1 MRWLVALVAIFS
13 AACGDNEGRWLERSR
28 VTVNGTDQTNEE
40 CRTGLCVHDENTDL
54 IKWGGHIYL
63 VHRTAE
69 SQVLGPN
76 SSLRISRTDDE
87 GTTWTLLAIIPAPTD
102 RDLRDPH
109 FYLDDAGQL
118 NIKAITRL
126 PHTSARDSDVDS
138 ISVRTFSS
146 DDGRTW
152 SDLAPI
158 GPPTWSF
165 WRIRGDTH
173 GNLYSAAYED
183 GDKSVKLFSSED
195 GVTWTA
201 GAMIYD
207 VAEDTPLE
215 TELIFDGDHLTALV
229 RMDGLDNEL
238 YGSQGRLRTKVCT
251 SDYPFASFTCAKE
264 LTGVRLDGPVA
275 FEWDHRT
282 FVVARKHFLE
292 VANRKR
298 TALYELVDDG
308 IVEHGE
314 LPSTGDTAYAGVAAL
329 GDDGRFLVS
338 YYSSDIKIDGP
349 WARALLGPTDIRQ
362 ATIDLRDLPAD
373 PTPIN

>member
-1 MRWLVALVAIFS
+1 MRWLLGLVAIFS
-13 AACGDNEGRWLERSR
+13 AACGDNEGRWLESSR
-28 VTVNGTDQTNEE
+28 LVVNGYDESNED
-40 CRTGLCVHDENTDL
+40 CRTGLCGHDENTDL
-54 IKWGGHIYL
+54 VNFGGHIYL

-76 SSLRISRTDDE
+76 SSLRISRSDDE
-87 GTTWTLLAIIPAPTD
+87 GATWSVLAIIPAPSD

-109 FYLDDAGQL
+109 FYVDDDGNL

-126 PHTSARDSDVDS
+126 PHTSQRDSDVDS
-138 ISVRTFSS
+138 ISVRTVSA
-146 DDGRTW
+146 DQGLTW
-152 SDLAPI
+152 SNLSPI

-165 WRIRGDTH
+165 WRIRGDAH

-183 GDKSVKLFSSED
+183 GDKSVKLFSSVD
-195 GVTWTA
+195 GATWTP

-238 YGSQGRLRTKVCT
+238 LGSQGRLRTKVCT
-251 SDYPFASFTCAKE
+251 ADYPFASFTCARE

-275 FEWDHRT
+275 FAWEHRT

-292 VANRKR
+292 VENRKR
-298 TALYELVDDG
+298 TALYEIVGDG

-314 LPSTGDTAYAGVAAL
+314 LPSTGDTAYAGVASL
-329 GDDGRFLVS
+329 EDSGRFLVS
-338 YYSSDIKIDGP
+338 YYSSNLHQDGP
-349 WARALLGPTDIRQ
+349 WVRAMLGPTDIRE
-362 ATIDLRDLPAD
+362 ATIDLRDLPVD